1 MPVYNLKEM
10 KGEFV
15 TPKHSTAFGP
25 LILGE
30 HIEVG
35 VLHYKAGE
43 GANTH
48 SHPHEQI
55 IVVLSGKAR
64 FTLDGEESEIGPGY
78 AVHIPANMPHS
89 VKMIEDTDVVSCK
102 NLVGG
107 VGHKI

>member
-1 MPVYNLKEM
+1 
-10 KGEFV
+10 
-15 TPKHSTAFGP
+15 
-25 LILGE
+25 
-30 HIEVG
+30 VG

-55 IVVLSGKAR
+55 IVVLGGKAR
-64 FTLDGEESEIGPGY
+64 FTLDGQESEVGPGY
-78 AVHIPANMPHS
+78 AIHIPANTPHA
-89 VKMIEDTDVVSCK
+89 VKMIEDTDIVSCK